1 MSHAPWFAHF
11 RPVCLHFLPK
21 TCFRAHL
28 VNDQIDQMRVWQL
41 WGCVHA
47 REPFIWYPTMSQ
59 HPRGT
64 LDTITCHI
72 GASTHAHST
81 PFARRATQIDQIQ
94 RRMAA
99 VRLLHARE
107 PLICY
112 PAMGKHPRGA
122 LGTITCHM
130 LARTMRTLPRSR
142 ATRRKSTKCIPNAV
156 TEGSLETGFMQEGR
170 TY

>member
-1 MSHAPWFAHF
+1 MGGAGSQHIGRVSHAPWFAQF

-112 PAMGKHPRGA
+112 PAMGKHPRGPWAPLHATCWREPCA
-122 LGTITCHM
+122 LYLVH
-130 LARTMRTLPRSR
+130 APRDANR
-142 ATRRKSTKCIPNAV
+142 PNAYQ
-156 TEGSLETGFMQEGR
+156 MQ
-170 TY
+170 

>member
-1 MSHAPWFAHF
+1 MVGLGPNILVDCHTPLGLPNFAPYAFIF
-11 RPVCLHFLPK
+11 SQK
-21 TCFRAHL
+21 
-28 VNDQIDQMRVWQL
+28 RVF
-41 WGCVHA
+41 G
-47 REPFIWYPTMSQ
+47 PIWSMTKLTKCEYGSCGAVYMQENRSYGTHPTMSQ

-64 LDTITCHI
+64 LDAITCHI

-112 PAMGKHPRGA
+112 PAMGKHPRGPWAPLHATCWREPCA
-122 LGTITCHM
+122 LYLVH
-130 LARTMRTLPRSR
+130 APRDANR
-142 ATRRKSTKCIPNAV
+142 PNAYQ
-156 TEGSLETGFMQEGR
+156 MQ
-170 TY
+170 